1 MTAHKVMYRGY
12 EVPESLLGN
21 LFGGLN
27 AWKQGVDT
35 VLEALTPCAPGCHHP
50 GTPHS
55 ESAETS
61 GAHPELIE
69 VSVYGPTG
77 CSVDNM
83 GVWLVDDANHV
94 WYRDFGGTINPAAT
108 PCAVLMDMVSASA
121 GMYRC
126 LGYTEIPLPN

>member
-1 MTAHKVMYRGY
+1 MTEHKVRYRGY
-12 EVPESLLGN
+12 EVPENLLGN

-35 VLEALTPCAPGCHHP
+35 VLEALTLCARGCSHP
-50 GTPHS
+50 VSPHM
-55 ESAETS
+55 EPDGTS
-61 GAHPELIE
+61 GLLIE
-69 VSVYGPTG
+69 VSVYGGPG
-77 CSVDNM
+77 CSVDSP
-83 GVWLVDDANHV
+83 GVWLVDDADHV
-94 WYRDFGGTINPAAT
+94 WYRDFGGNIKPAAT